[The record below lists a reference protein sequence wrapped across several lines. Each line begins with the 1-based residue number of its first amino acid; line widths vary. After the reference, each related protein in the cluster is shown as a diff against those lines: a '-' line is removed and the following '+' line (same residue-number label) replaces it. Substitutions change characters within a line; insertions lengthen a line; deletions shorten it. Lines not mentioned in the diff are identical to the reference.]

1 MQAVTS
7 KLQAA
12 DMAADKANKRAVELR
27 LSDTSTASSEKDAN
41 HVPKAQPVR

>member
-1 MQAVTS
+1 
-7 KLQAA
+7 
-12 DMAADKANKRAVELR
+12 MAADKANKRAAELG